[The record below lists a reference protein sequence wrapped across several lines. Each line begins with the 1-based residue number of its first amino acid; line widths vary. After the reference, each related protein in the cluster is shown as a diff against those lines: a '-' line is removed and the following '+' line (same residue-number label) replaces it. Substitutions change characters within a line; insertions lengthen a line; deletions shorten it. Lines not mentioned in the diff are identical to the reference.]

1 MPYNKLK
8 FNKYIN
14 EYDVSLLLGNLEI
27 DDAEIELIKNS
38 WIPDFNWLNIN
49 TKNKWNGCNIAMTL
63 VVLMQDNVLKDNIL
77 TETIPINILIS
88 TYTYFLAKVIL
99 NKDFDI
105 NAKSYTDSTLL
116 SNVIRSNNID
126 ILKFLLNNRKDLN
139 VNLCK
144 SRFWNTY
151 LDIATESWHFE
162 IFDMLQNH
170 INEAKV

>member
-1 MPYNKLK
+1 
-8 FNKYIN
+8 
-14 EYDVSLLLGNLEI
+14 
-27 DDAEIELIKNS
+27 
-38 WIPDFNWLNIN
+38 
-49 TKNKWNGCNIAMTL
+49 MTL

-105 NAKSYTDSTLL
+105 NAKNYTDSTLL

-144 SRFWNTY
+144 SMF
-151 LDIATESWHFE
+151 
-162 IFDMLQNH
+162 
-170 INEAKV
+170 

>member
-1 MPYNKLK
+1 
-8 FNKYIN
+8 
-14 EYDVSLLLGNLEI
+14 
-27 DDAEIELIKNS
+27 
-38 WIPDFNWLNIN
+38 
-49 TKNKWNGCNIAMTL
+49 MTL

-139 VNLCK
+139 INLCK
-144 SRFWNTY
+144 SRF
-151 LDIATESWHFE
+151 
-162 IFDMLQNH
+162 
-170 INEAKV
+170 